1 MEHKRKKQWIL
12 IIMLL
17 LTVCSVFVVYAGR
30 EWMFTNP
37 FKPYT
42 FSSVSYASGDGDG
55 CTYVIDDSNRKIL
68 KISADGRLL
77 WRACASDKSFLSAER
92 VVADGDGNVYLHDVR
107 IEQGVQI
114 ASEGIVKLSSKG
126 KYIST
131 VASVEAEKG
140 SVRRNIVGMVPTEHG
155 VVYMQK
161 EKEGILVSNTEQ
173 GSSKVFSVADAQDR
187 ILCCAYDRDSDSLFY
202 VTYDGKIYKYTDSGQ
217 DELLYDSDTVDG
229 SIPQEISY
237 SDGVLYSADIGLR
250 DIIRIPCDMENTG
263 STDRLTVEESL
274 KEREIA
280 YHVSAPGTLV
290 SSTNYSV
297 ILWDG
302 EDYEQFWDV
311 PLSGKLQVWNC
322 LLWAACAVVVA
333 AVLFFAVTLLKIL
346 VKKFSFYAKIT
357 MAVIGIIVGVAALFI
372 GTLFPQFQSLLVDET
387 YTREKFAASAVTNRL
402 PADAFQRLE
411 KPSDFMNEDY
421 RQVRQVVRDV
431 FFSDSDSSQDL
442 YCVLYKVKDGTVTLV
457 YTLED
462 ICVSYP
468 YDWEYEGTDLQ
479 EVMEQG
485 ATKTYA
491 TNSSSG
497 SFVFIHSPI
506 RDKSG
511 DIIGIIEVGTDM
523 NSLTE
528 KSREIQV
535 SLIINLIAIMVV
547 FFMLTFE
554 VIYFIKGRQE
564 LKRRKQEENNS
575 RLPVEIFR
583 FIVFLVFFFTNL
595 TCAILPIY
603 AMKISEKM
611 SVQGLSPAMLAAV
624 PISAEVLSGAI
635 FSALGGKV
643 IHKLGAKRS
652 VFVSSVLLTAGLGL
666 RVVPNIWLLT
676 LSALL
681 LGAGWGVLLL
691 LVNLMIVELPD
702 EEKNRAYAYYS
713 VSSLSGANCAVV
725 FGGFLLQWMS
735 YTALFAVTAVLSVL
749 LFLVAN
755 KYMSKYTSDNEEE
768 NCETEDTHMNIVQF
782 IFRPRIISFFLLMM
796 LPLLICGYF
805 LNYMF
810 PIVGSE
816 WGLSETYIGYT
827 YLLNGIFVLILGTP
841 LTEFFSNRGWKHF
854 GLAAAAF
861 IYAAA
866 FLEVAMLQN
875 IPSLLIALALIGVA
889 DSFGIPLLT
898 SYFTDLKDVER
909 FGYDR
914 GLGVY
919 SLFENGAQSLG
930 SFVFGYVLVLGVGR
944 GLIFVLILVSVLS
957 AAFLIST
964 TFAAHRDKKE
974 VKEHGKKTKTEC

>member
-1 MEHKRKKQWIL
+1 
-12 IIMLL
+12 
-17 LTVCSVFVVYAGR
+17 
-30 EWMFTNP
+30 
-37 FKPYT
+37 
-42 FSSVSYASGDGDG
+42 
-55 CTYVIDDSNRKIL
+55 
-68 KISADGRLL
+68 
-77 WRACASDKSFLSAER
+77 
-92 VVADGDGNVYLHDVR
+92 
-107 IEQGVQI
+107 
-114 ASEGIVKLSSKG
+114 
-126 KYIST
+126 
-131 VASVEAEKG
+131 
-140 SVRRNIVGMVPTEHG
+140 
-155 VVYMQK
+155 
-161 EKEGILVSNTEQ
+161 
-173 GSSKVFSVADAQDR
+173 
-187 ILCCAYDRDSDSLFY
+187 
-202 VTYDGKIYKYTDSGQ
+202 
-217 DELLYDSDTVDG
+217 
-229 SIPQEISY
+229 
-237 SDGVLYSADIGLR
+237 
-250 DIIRIPCDMENTG
+250 
-263 STDRLTVEESL
+263 
-274 KEREIA
+274 
-280 YHVSAPGTLV
+280 
-290 SSTNYSV
+290 
-297 ILWDG
+297 
-302 EDYEQFWDV
+302 
-311 PLSGKLQVWNC
+311 
-322 LLWAACAVVVA
+322 
-333 AVLFFAVTLLKIL
+333 
-346 VKKFSFYAKIT
+346 
-357 MAVIGIIVGVAALFI
+357 
-372 GTLFPQFQSLLVDET
+372 
-387 YTREKFAASAVTNRL
+387 
-402 PADAFQRLE
+402 
-411 KPSDFMNEDY
+411 
-421 RQVRQVVRDV
+421 
-431 FFSDSDSSQDL
+431 
-442 YCVLYKVKDGTVTLV
+442 
-457 YTLED
+457 
-462 ICVSYP
+462 
-468 YDWEYEGTDLQ
+468 
-479 EVMEQG
+479 
-485 ATKTYA
+485 
-491 TNSSSG
+491 
-497 SFVFIHSPI
+497 
-506 RDKSG
+506 
-511 DIIGIIEVGTDM
+511 M

-666 RVVPNIWLLT
+666 RVVSNIWLLT

-796 LPLLICGYF
+796 IPLLICGYF

-841 LTEFFSNRGWKHF
+841 LTEFFSNRGWKHL

-964 TFAAHRDKKE
+964 TFAAHRDKK
-974 VKEHGKKTKTEC
+974 GGQRAWKKDES

>member
-1 MEHKRKKQWIL
+1 MTNGLKKEDSAAL
-12 IIMLL
+12 KGLAVLL
-17 LTVCSVFVVYAGR
+17 LIFHHCYRLADRIERYQVDLCGLTTEQLVAIAECCKICVAIFAFVSGYGLMYGYSAKMKNKKKYAVS
-30 EWMFTNP
+30 EWISGHLLSTMSGFWFTAA
-37 FKPYT
+37 
-42 FSSVSYASGDGDG
+42 VSYLIYFGLGLKDPSKWGETFYERGFAVFAD
-55 CTYVIDDSNRKIL
+55 IL
-68 KISADGRLL
+68 GISRLL
-77 WRACASDKSFLSAER
+77 E
-92 VVADGDGNVYLHDVR
+92 
-107 IEQGVQI
+107 
-114 ASEGIVKLSSKG
+114 
-126 KYIST
+126 T
-131 VASVEAEKG
+131 
-140 SVRRNIVGMVPTEHG
+140 
-155 VVYMQK
+155 
-161 EKEGILVSNTEQ
+161 
-173 GSSKVFSVADAQDR
+173 
-187 ILCCAYDRDSDSLFY
+187 
-202 VTYDGKIYKYTDSGQ
+202 
-217 DELLYDSDTVDG
+217 
-229 SIPQEISY
+229 
-237 SDGVLYSADIGLR
+237 
-250 DIIRIPCDMENTG
+250 
-263 STDRLTVEESL
+263 ESL
-274 KEREIA
+274 NGA
-280 YHVSAPGTLV
+280 WWYMSA
-290 SSTNYSV
+290 
-297 ILWDG
+297 
-302 EDYEQFWDV
+302 
-311 PLSGKLQVWNC
+311 
-322 LLWAACAVVVA
+322 A
-333 AVLFFAVTLLKIL
+333 
-346 VKKFSFYAKIT
+346 
-357 MAVIGIIVGVAALFI
+357 
-372 GTLFPQFQSLLVDET
+372 
-387 YTREKFAASAVTNRL
+387 
-402 PADAFQRLE
+402 
-411 KPSDFMNEDY
+411 
-421 RQVRQVVRDV
+421 
-431 FFSDSDSSQDL
+431 
-442 YCVLYKVKDGTVTLV
+442 
-457 YTLED
+457 
-462 ICVSYP
+462 
-468 YDWEYEGTDLQ
+468 
-479 EVMEQG
+479 
-485 ATKTYA
+485 
-491 TNSSSG
+491 
-497 SFVFIHSPI
+497 FVFIILLPLLDGTI
-506 RDKSG
+506 EKFG
-511 DIIGIIEVGTDM
+511 GIFC
-523 NSLTE
+523 
-528 KSREIQV
+528 
-535 SLIINLIAIMVV
+535 IA
-547 FFMLTFE
+547 
-554 VIYFIKGRQE
+554 VI
-564 LKRRKQEENNS
+564 
-575 RLPVEIFR
+575 
-583 FIVFLVFFFTNL
+583 FL
-595 TCAILPIY
+595 
-603 AMKISEKM
+603 
-611 SVQGLSPAMLAAV
+611 LAAV

-796 LPLLICGYF
+796 IPLLICGYF

-854 GLAAAAF
+854 GLAVAAF

-964 TFAAHRDKKE
+964 TFAAHRDKK
-974 VKEHGKKTKTEC
+974 GGQRAWKKDES